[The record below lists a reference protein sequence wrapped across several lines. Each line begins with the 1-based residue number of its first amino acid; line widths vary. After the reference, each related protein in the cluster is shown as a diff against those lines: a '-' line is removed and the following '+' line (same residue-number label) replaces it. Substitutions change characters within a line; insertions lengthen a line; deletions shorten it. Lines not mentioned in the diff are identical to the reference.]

1 MGNFFGE
8 LAKKLAERWVGLLAL
23 PGLLFVSCA
32 WVGLQL
38 RWTHALDLR
47 LLDAKAST
55 LATSLSKASG
65 PAQILAIV
73 ALLLAAAGVGL
84 IVQALAAPLRAWW
97 LGQWP
102 TGLRWAAR
110 RRTQARTRRWTRL
123 VERRQELQQRY
134 PLPDRTP
141 EQQHD
146 IDTIAHRINRL
157 SLAKPA
163 RPTWMG
169 DRVAAVEQI
178 SLDRYGLD
186 LRFGWPRLWQVLP
199 EHVRAELATSN
210 GQFAATIVTGA
221 WALPYLVLG
230 TLWWPAL
237 LIALVTGLS
246 ACTRARTAIVELT
259 DLSESAVDLHGR
271 ALAVALGT
279 APADSTGPLPP
290 GRRPTDHPPSAQRQ
304 VTSSATPPPP

>member
-1 MGNFFGE
+1 MGNFFSE

-23 PGLLFVSCA
+23 PGLLFVACA

-47 LLDAKAST
+47 LLASKAST
-55 LATSLSKASG
+55 LGASLSAASG
-65 PAQILAIV
+65 PAQILAV
-73 ALLLAAAGVGL
+73 TALLLAAAGAGL
-84 IVQALAAPLRAWW
+84 VVQALAGPLRAWW

-110 RRTQARTRRWTRL
+110 QRTRARTRRWATL
-123 VERRQELQQRY
+123 VQHRQELQQRY
-134 PLPDRTP
+134 PPRDRTP

-146 IDTIAHRINRL
+146 IDAVAHRVNQL
-157 SLAKPA
+157 SLAKPD

-178 SLDRYGLD
+178 SVDRYGLD
-186 LRFGWPRLWQVLP
+186 LRFGWPRLWLVLP
-199 EHVRAELATSN
+199 EHVRAELNTAN
-210 GQFAATIVTGA
+210 GQFAASIVAGA
-221 WALPYLVLG
+221 WVLPYLVLG

-237 LIALVTGLS
+237 LIALVTGVS
-246 ACTRARTAIVELT
+246 AWSRARAAIAELT
-259 DLSESAVDLHGR
+259 DLSESAVDLYGR

-279 APADSTGPLPP
+279 APADSTGPLTPAD
-290 GRRPTDHPPSAQRQ
+290 GEQITRQ
-304 VTSSATPPPP
+304 VRKGR